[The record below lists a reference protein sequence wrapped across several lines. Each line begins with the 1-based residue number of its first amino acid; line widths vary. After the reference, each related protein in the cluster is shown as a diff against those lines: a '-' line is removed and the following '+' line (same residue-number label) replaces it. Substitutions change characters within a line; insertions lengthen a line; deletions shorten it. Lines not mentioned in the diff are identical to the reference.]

1 MADVN
6 ERIDKLKQ
14 EASDLRKEVRDLK
27 GKTQQ
32 LVSYYYSFITYFPN
46 THLCCCF
53 RLDTL
58 QQQNELI
65 ISLLTKQNDLLKRE
79 SRPAVSVVTSE
90 SSISQVL
97 YGQTVSEIIRRFP
110 LESLEHLEKYES
122 DLNDE
127 NIQQNVSVSLV
138 TLNGI

>member
-27 GKTQQ
+27 GKTQ
-32 LVSYYYSFITYFPN
+32 LVSYYSLTIYFPN
-46 THLCCCF
+46 TNLCCCF